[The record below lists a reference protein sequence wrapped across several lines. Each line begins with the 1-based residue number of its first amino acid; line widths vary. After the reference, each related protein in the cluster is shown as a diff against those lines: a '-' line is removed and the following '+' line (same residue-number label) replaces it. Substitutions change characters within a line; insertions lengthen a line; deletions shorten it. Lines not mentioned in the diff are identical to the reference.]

1 MAVQQTIEIPAS
13 RRIMIEVPPEV
24 PVGKTILTFTPV
36 PKPLTGGMGLKVS
49 WERIRELS
57 RAPEIQALVGA
68 LDRKGLA
75 ADITMRDIR
84 EMRLGEK
91 YGI

>member
-13 RRIMIEVPPEV
+13 RRITIEVPPNV

-36 PKPLTGGMGLKVS
+36 QEPLTGGNGLKLS
-49 WERIRELS
+49 WERIKELS
-57 RAPEIQALVGA
+57 KAPEIQALVGA

-75 ADITMRDIR
+75 ADITMREIR
-84 EMRLGEK
+84 EMRPGEK
-91 YGI
+91 YGV